1 MNTIPM
7 VKEMALNDQLILD
20 ETKVLIHNYVLFA
33 MGLVNRCCRN
43 EA

>member
-1 MNTIPM
+1 MGTIPM
-7 VKEMALNDQLILD
+7 MKEMALNDQLILH

-33 MGLVNRCCRN
+33 MGLVNRCCQN

>member
-1 MNTIPM
+1 M

-20 ETKVLIHNYVLFA
+20 ETKVLTYNYVLFA
-33 MGLVNRCCRN
+33 MGLVNRCYRN

>member
-1 MNTIPM
+1 
-7 VKEMALNDQLILD
+7 MALNDQLILD
-20 ETKVLIHNYVLFA
+20 ETKDLILNYVSFA